1 MVARKPENEKP
12 VTVYTRQFSRSR
24 VSGALVVPWSVLFLS
39 AALLWPPPRA
49 VGRLALAV
57 AYAWAG
63 TQGALD
69 PAALAAPALLALAAL
84 LVQPAA
90 RPPCGW
96 PATCCSS
103 PWRRRCSCT

>member
-39 AALLWPPPRA
+39 AALLWARA
-49 VGRLALAV
+49 VGRPWRWRW
-57 AYAWAG
+57 YAWAG

-69 PAALAAPALLALAAL
+69 PPPWPRRLLALAAL

-90 RPPCGW
+90 PTALRLAG
-96 PATCCSS
+96 TCCSS